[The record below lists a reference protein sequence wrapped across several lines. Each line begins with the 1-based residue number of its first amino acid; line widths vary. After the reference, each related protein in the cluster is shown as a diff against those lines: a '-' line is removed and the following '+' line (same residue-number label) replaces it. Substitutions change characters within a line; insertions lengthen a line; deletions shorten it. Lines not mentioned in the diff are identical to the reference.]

1 MASGRIKPRM
11 RRKKAFIWIGI
22 GATVAAIVVVM
33 AVRSH
38 RLSRALVTFR
48 GAVYRSSDDPRRE
61 LPIADAMVTVTRGS
75 RSVSTR
81 SDPSGYFQVTFPEV
95 IWPGQTV
102 RLSFRHPDYKQL
114 DLEYKIQFRSSM
126 RRLYVA
132 PMEPSQPVAAPSPK
146 TGLARPAVVSN
157 IRLRYTENSQTEEN
171 ISSVVKTFQVIS
183 QGNVPCRHQSPCS
196 PDGNWKANSGSIA
209 LDAGSGNELRNVRA
223 SCIAGPCPF
232 TRIDPS
238 GFQQGGRTV
247 VVSALDWSDTATF
260 LAEAEVYRTMIA
272 SSVRYSYPLIF
283 ERTLTF
289 TMPGAQEGVT
299 IEAEVNGAPMVF
311 PLGPDDPYLSWAS
324 CTKRKSTPEDQ
335 SVGYRC
341 ELKSGY
347 RF

>member
-1 MASGRIKPRM
+1 M
-11 RRKKAFIWIGI
+11 RRKRTFIWIGI
-22 GATVAAIVVVM
+22 GAAVAAVAALL

-48 GAVYRSSDDPRRE
+48 GAVYRSSNDPRRE
-61 LPIADAMVTVTRGS
+61 LPIADAVVTVSRGA
-75 RSVSTR
+75 RSVSTH

-102 RLSFRHPDYKQL
+102 VLSFRHPDYKQL

-132 PMEPSQPVAAPSPK
+132 PMEPLEPAAPAPSSRAAP
-146 TGLARPAVVSN
+146 ARPAVVVQN

-171 ISSVVKTFQVIS
+171 IGSVVKTFEVVG

-196 PDGNWKANSGSIA
+196 PDGNWKETSGSIA
-209 LDAGSGNELRNVRA
+209 LDAGSGNQFRNVRV

-232 TRIDPS
+232 TRIDSS
-238 GFQQGGRTV
+238 GFEHGGRTV

-260 LAEAEVYRTMIA
+260 LVEAEVYRTTIA

-289 TMPGAQEGVT
+289 TLPGTQEGVS

-311 PLGPDDPYLSWAS
+311 PLPDFYLSWAS
-324 CTKRKSTPEDQ
+324 CTERKGTADDQ
-335 SVGYRC
+335 SIAFRC
-341 ELKSGY
+341 ELRPGY